1 MFFSGWSD
9 LGRVLIVG
17 ALAYVGLVAL
27 LRVTG
32 KRTLSKMNAFDLV
45 VTVALGSTLATILL
59 SKDVSLA
66 EGMTALTLLVLLQF
80 AAAWTAARSEF
91 FRRLIKADPTLLLYE
106 GRMLE
111 AVLRRERVSPEEVLA
126 AVRTEGQAALE
137 DVRAV
142 VLETDGTFSVI
153 TGEGG
158 SALCNVAGTRAN
170 HQRRQSMSNKHQ
182 DKSEDLRRQGVPDDL
197 QRDPGIGRAK
207 GTDRAGAD
215 PDLIDGENTFEGDV
229 KSDTTPNG
237 KVDPRQV
244 GRTNK

>member
-1 MFFSGWSD
+1 MLFDGWSE
-9 LGRVLIVG
+9 LGRVLMSG
-17 ALAYVGLVAL
+17 TLAYIGLVAL

-59 SKDVSLA
+59 SQDVSLA
-66 EGMTALTLLVLLQF
+66 EGMSALALLVLLQF
-80 AAAWTAARSEF
+80 AAAWLAARSPG
-91 FRRLIKADPTLLLYE
+91 FRALIKAEPTLLLYE

-111 AVLRRERVSPEEVLA
+111 AVLERERVAPEEVLA
-126 AVRTEGQAALE
+126 AIRNDGEAALE

-170 HQRRQSMSNKHQ
+170 RRRRLSMSDKHTQ
-182 DKSEDLRRQGVPDDL
+182 HSEDLRRQGVPSDL
-197 QRDPGIGRAK
+197 ERDPGIGRSK
-207 GTDRAGAD
+207 GADRAGAD

-229 KSDTTPNG
+229 KSDTTPSG

-244 GRTNK
+244 GRNNK